1 MRGVHFP
8 GWYIEAMTVLV
19 VGAGGRLGREFMDRL
34 SSLDGLAGL
43 THVQCDIADS
53 LAVERTVLELQPTV
67 VINCAAQSSVDVC
80 EKERDQAYRI
90 NVLGARNVAHAAYR
104 VAAKVVH
111 FSTDYVFDGTADHAY
126 TEWDA
131 PNPINWYGR
140 TKLMSE
146 EAVRRANPDSL
157 VLRIAYVYGA
167 HGDSPVTAVVRAAQS
182 GSPLTLPD
190 DQVMSPTSA
199 AEVVQQTMLL
209 IQRSAVGTYHVT
221 GKGQTS
227 RYEFA
232 RAVATTLGLDVQL
245 VPVHAADIPGRVP
258 RPLRTPLA
266 HEHLRL
272 EGQDMMSDWDQ
283 SLYEFLVDHKRV
295 LLHGE
300 EVS

>member
-1 MRGVHFP
+1 
-8 GWYIEAMTVLV
+8 MTVLV

-34 SSLDGLAGL
+34 SSLDDLTLTGL
-43 THVQCDIADS
+43 THVQFDITDS

-67 VINCAAQSSVDVC
+67 VINCAAQPSVDAC
-80 EKERDQAYRI
+80 EQDRDQAYRT
-90 NVLGARNVAHAAYR
+90 NVLGARNVAHAAYK

-111 FSTDYVFDGTADHAY
+111 FSTDYVFDGTADDAY
-126 TEWDA
+126 AEWDA

-146 EAVRRANPDSL
+146 EATLRANPDSL

-167 HGDSPVTAVVRAAQS
+167 HGDNPVQAVVRAAQT
-182 GSPLTLPD
+182 GARLVLPD

-199 AEVVQQTMLL
+199 SEVVQQTMLL
-209 IQRSAVGTYHVT
+209 IQRGAVGTYHVT

-227 RYEFA
+227 RYDFA

-245 VPVHAADIPGRVP
+245 IPVHAADIPGRIP

-283 SLYEFLVDHKRV
+283 ALYEFLVDHKRAV
-295 LLHGE
+295 LRAGE
-300 EVS
+300 AS

>member
-1 MRGVHFP
+1 
-8 GWYIEAMTVLV
+8 MTVLV
-19 VGAGGRLGREFMDRL
+19 VGAGGRLGSEFMDRL
-34 SSLDGLAGL
+34 ASLDDLTGL

-167 HGDSPVTAVVRAAQS
+167 HGDNPVTAVVRAAQA
-182 GSPLTLPD
+182 GTPLTLPD

-199 AEVVQQTMLL
+199 SEIVQQTMLL
-209 IQRSAVGTYHVT
+209 IQRGAVGLYHVT
-221 GKGQTS
+221 GRGETS
-227 RYEFA
+227 RYDFA

-245 VPVHAADIPGRVP
+245 IPMHAADIPGRVP

-272 EGQDMMSDWDQ
+272 EGQDMMSEWDQ
-283 SLYEFLVDHKRV
+283 ALYEFLVDNP
-295 LLHGE
+295 LG
-300 EVS
+300 SAGN

>member
-1 MRGVHFP
+1 
-8 GWYIEAMTVLV
+8 MTVLV
-19 VGAGGRLGREFMDRL
+19 MGAGGRLGREFMDRL
-34 SSLDGLAGL
+34 SSMGDLTGL
-43 THVQCDIADS
+43 THVQCDVADS
-53 LAVERTVLELQPTV
+53 LAVERTVMELQPTV
-67 VINCAAQSSVDVC
+67 VINCAAQPSVDAC
-80 EKERDQAYRI
+80 EKDRDQAYRI
-90 NVLGARNVAHAAYR
+90 NVLGARNVAHAACK

-111 FSTDYVFDGTADHAY
+111 ISTDYVFDGTADHAY
-126 TEWDA
+126 AERDI

-146 EAVRRANPDSL
+146 EAVRHANPDSL

-167 HGDSPVTAVVRAAQS
+167 HGDNPVQAVVRAAEA
-182 GSPLTLPD
+182 GARLVLPD

-199 AEVVQQTMLL
+199 SEVVQQTMLL
-209 IQRSAVGTYHVT
+209 IQRGAVGIYHVT

-232 RAVATTLGLDVQL
+232 RAVATTLGLDIQL

-272 EGQDMMSDWDQ
+272 ENQDMMSEWDQ
-283 SLYEFLVDHKRV
+283 ALYEFLVDNRHSP
-295 LLHGE
+295 LG
-300 EVS
+300 SGGN